1 MDEWIIELVAD
12 NELLVLA
19 QYEAERVEAELRAES
34 LAMLEEYNA
43 AVKKETAQYSTGSA
57 GSASSGGYVYP
68 LPSGTG
74 WVTDAYGY
82 RWHPIAGEYRFHYGV
97 DLAAGLGTA
106 VYATKSGTV
115 VKTANEYYNGNCIMI
130 QHDDGTA
137 SQYAHL
143 NSFAVSYG
151 DYVSQGSVIGYV
163 GSTGYST
170 GPHLHF
176 EIYINGSTVNP
187 MEYVSIY

>member
-1 MDEWIIELVAD
+1 MLKEYNDAKRKEQ
-12 NELLVLA
+12 A
-19 QYEAERVEAELRAES
+19 QY
-34 LAMLEEYNA
+34 A
-43 AVKKETAQYSTGSA
+43 ASSSGSA
-57 GSASSGGYVYP
+57 GASGYLYP

-97 DLAAGLGTA
+97 DLAANLGTS
-106 VYATKSGTV
+106 VYAIKSGTV
-115 VKTANEYYNGNCIMI
+115 VKRASEYYNGNCIMI

-143 NSFAVSYG
+143 NSFAVAYG
-151 DYVSQGSVIGYV
+151 DRVTQGQVIGYV
-163 GSTGYST
+163 GSSGYST